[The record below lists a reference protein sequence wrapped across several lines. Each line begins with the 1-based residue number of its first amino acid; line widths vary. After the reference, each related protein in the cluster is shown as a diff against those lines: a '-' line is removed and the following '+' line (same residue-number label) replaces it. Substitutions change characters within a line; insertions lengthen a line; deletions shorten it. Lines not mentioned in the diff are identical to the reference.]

1 MPNDIRLMLGT
12 FDEAKQDTKWKT
24 LKTFKTM
31 KEGYIAF
38 KDLCKKCVA
47 YTYEELIEIYDSP
60 RLDIELMEGDKMM
73 KWMGVYERE
82 IVEEEKEE
90 EEEE

>member
-1 MPNDIRLMLGT
+1 MPKENKIVLIIGT
-12 FDEAKQDTKWKT
+12 FDQDKQDTKWKE
-24 LKTFKTM
+24 LQTFKTT

-60 RLDIELMEGDKMM
+60 RLDIELMQGDNML
-73 KWMGVYERE
+73 KWMGVYEKE
-82 IVEEEKEE
+82 LYDEESEEE
-90 EEEE
+90 